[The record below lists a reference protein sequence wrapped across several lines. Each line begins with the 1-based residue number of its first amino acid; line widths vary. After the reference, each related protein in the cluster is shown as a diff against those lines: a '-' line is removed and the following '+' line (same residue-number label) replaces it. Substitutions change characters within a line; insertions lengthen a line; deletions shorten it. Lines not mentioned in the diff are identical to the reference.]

1 MSVINVFGLALTY
14 GAQDVFSD
22 VTLSIAHGDRIGLV
36 GPNGEGK
43 TSLLRVIA
51 GLQAASAGTVHRAR
65 GLRIGFLPQDPPL
78 AGERTV
84 HEEMLSVF
92 EPLRAQQSELSRLEE
107 AMADPERRATALEL
121 YSKLQSSFEAAGG
134 YTYELRIQQV
144 LSGLGFQREVHDQ
157 PLAHLSGGQ
166 RTRAL
171 LARLLLEEPDLL
183 LLDEPTNR
191 LDLEALEWLEG
202 KLLKWHGSMVVV
214 AHDRYFLDKVATRI
228 WDLALG
234 RLEAY
239 RGNYSHYAS
248 QRAERI
254 ERRRKEW
261 TAQQKQI
268 AKTEDFIQRYMAGQ
282 RSKEAKGRLKRL
294 ERFKRDEAIERPRE
308 VKRIKLGITT
318 DVRSGNIVLR
328 TKDLVVGYGEQEAR
342 GDNDGEKLH
351 SEPTFGSTTPSH
363 QMEYDGEKLHS
374 EPAFGSTTP
383 SHQIEPSHREGAT
396 HVLFRSPDLEVLRG
410 QRVALIGPNGSGK
423 TTFLKTILGEVESL
437 AGRVRI
443 GASVELGYLAQM
455 HANLD
460 PDKSVLNTLLDE
472 ENLPIGQARSFLG
485 RFLFSGDDVFKNVGD
500 LSGGERSRVALAC
513 LTLREANFLLLDE
526 PTNHLDLASQE
537 ILEEVLKEFPGTI
550 LLVSHDRYLVDALA
564 THVWMLRDGQLH
576 AYEGGYAAYLK
587 AREREKTAEAEG
599 KEATGAPRVPDW
611 RERARAERRAR
622 RAQEKRAEQT
632 AELEKQIEELEAR
645 LIALEAELAVASQ
658 AREVAKVEELGLAYQ
673 QAQAQLQQ
681 LLDTWAEL
689 A

>member
-1 MSVINVFGLALTY
+1 MSVINAFGLALAY

-51 GLQAASAGTVHRAR
+51 GLQAASAGTVHRGR

-84 HEEMLSVF
+84 YEEMLSVF
-92 EPLRAQQSELSRLEE
+92 EPLRAQQAELSRLEE
-107 AMADPERRATALEL
+107 AMADPERRATALER

-134 YTYELRIQQV
+134 YTYDLRIQQV
-144 LSGLGFQREVHDQ
+144 LSGLGFQRKEQDQ

-171 LARLLLEEPDLL
+171 LASLLLEEPDLL
-183 LLDEPTNR
+183 LLDEPTNH

-202 KLLKWHGSMVVV
+202 TLLKWHGSMVVV

-254 ERRRKEW
+254 ERHRKEW
-261 TAQQKQI
+261 TAQQEHI
-268 AKTEDFIQRYMAGQ
+268 AKTEDFIRRYMAGQ

-294 ERFKRDEAIERPRE
+294 ERFKHDEAIERPRE
-308 VKRIKLGITT
+308 VQRIKLGITT

-342 GDNDGEKLH
+342 GDNDGEELR
-351 SEPTFGSTTPSH
+351 SEPTFGSATPSH
-363 QMEYDGEKLHS
+363 Q
-374 EPAFGSTTP
+374 
-383 SHQIEPSHREGAT
+383 EGAT

-423 TTFLKTILGEVESL
+423 TTFLKTILGEVKSL

-460 PDKSVLNTLLDE
+460 PEKSVLNTLLDE

-485 RFLFSGDDVFKNVGD
+485 RFLFSGDDVFKKVSD

-513 LTLREANFLLLDE
+513 LTVREANFLLLDE

-622 RAQEKRAEQT
+622 RAQEKQAEQ
-632 AELEKQIEELEAR
+632 AAALERQIEELEAR

-673 QAQAQLQQ
+673 QAQAQLQR

>member
-1 MSVINVFGLALTY
+1 MSVINAFSLALAY

-51 GLQAASAGTVHRAR
+51 GLQAASAGTVHRGR

-84 HEEMLSVF
+84 YEEMLSVF
-92 EPLRAQQSELSRLEE
+92 EPLRAQQAELSRLEE
-107 AMADPERRATALEL
+107 EMADPERRATALER

-144 LSGLGFQREVHDQ
+144 LSGLGFQREEQDQ

-183 LLDEPTNR
+183 LLDEPTNH

-202 KLLKWHGSMVVV
+202 TLLKWHGSMVVV

-248 QRAERI
+248 QRTERMG
-254 ERRRKEW
+254 RRRKEW
-261 TAQQKQI
+261 AAQQENI
-268 AKTEDFIQRYMAGQ
+268 AKTEDFIRRYMAGQ

-308 VKRIKLGITT
+308 VKRIRLGITT

-342 GDNDGEKLH
+342 GNNDGEELH
-351 SEPTFGSTTPSH
+351 SEPTFGSAT
-363 QMEYDGEKLHS
+363 
-374 EPAFGSTTP
+374 
-383 SHQIEPSHREGAT
+383 PSHREGASR
-396 HVLFRSPDLEVLRG
+396 VLFRSPDLEVLRG

-423 TTFLKTILGEVESL
+423 TTFLKTILGEVEPL

-443 GASVELGYLAQM
+443 GASVDLGYLVQM

-460 PDKSVLNTLLDE
+460 PEKSVLDTLLDE
-472 ENLPIGQARSFLG
+472 ENLPISQARSFLG
-485 RFLFSGDDVFKNVGD
+485 RFLFSGDDVFKKVGD

-587 AREREKTAEAEG
+587 AREREKTAEAE
-599 KEATGAPRVPDW
+599 ETVAPGAPRAQDW

-645 LIALEAELAVASQ
+645 LIALEAELAVASR
-658 AREVAKVEELGLAYQ
+658 AREVAKVEELGLSYQ

>member
-1 MSVINVFGLALTY
+1 MSVINAFGLALAY

-22 VTLSIAHGDRIGLV
+22 VSLSIAHGDRIGLV

-51 GLQAASAGTVHRAR
+51 GLQAASAGTVHRGR
-65 GLRIGFLPQDPPL
+65 GLRIGFLPQDPPP

-84 HEEMLSVF
+84 YEEMLSVF
-92 EPLRAQQSELSRLEE
+92 ESLRAQQAELSKLEE
-107 AMADPERRATALEL
+107 EMADTERRATALER
-121 YSKLQSSFEAAGG
+121 YSKLQNSFEAAGG

-144 LSGLGFQREVHDQ
+144 LSGLGFQREEQDQ
-157 PLAHLSGGQ
+157 ALAHLSGGQ

-183 LLDEPTNR
+183 LLDEPTNH

-202 KLLKWHGSMVVV
+202 TLLKWHGSMVVV
-214 AHDRYFLDKVATRI
+214 AHDRYFLDKAATRI

-248 QRAERI
+248 QRTERMG
-254 ERRRKEW
+254 RRRKEW
-261 TAQQKQI
+261 AAQQEHI
-268 AKTEDFIQRYMAGQ
+268 AKTEDFIRRYMAGQ

-294 ERFKRDEAIERPRE
+294 ERFKRDDAIERPRE

-328 TKDLVVGYGEQEAR
+328 TKDLVVGYGEQGAR
-342 GDNDGEKLH
+342 GDNDGEELH
-351 SEPTFGSTTPSH
+351 SEPT
-363 QMEYDGEKLHS
+363 
-374 EPAFGSTTP
+374 FGSTTP

-460 PDKSVLNTLLDE
+460 PEKSVLDTLLDE

-485 RFLFSGDDVFKNVGD
+485 RFLFGGDDVFKKVGD

-587 AREREKTAEAEG
+587 AREREKTAEAE
-599 KEATGAPRVPDW
+599 ESVAPDAPRAQDW

-622 RAQEKRAEQT
+622 RAQEKQAEQ
-632 AELEKQIEELEAR
+632 AAALERQIEELETHLA
-645 LIALEAELAVASQ
+645 ALEGELTAASQ
-658 AREVAKVEELGLAYQ
+658 AMAVTKVQELGLAYQ
-673 QAQAQLQQ
+673 RAEAQLQH

>member
-1 MSVINVFGLALTY
+1 MSVINAFGLALAY

-51 GLQAASAGTVHRAR
+51 GLQAASAGTVHRGR

-84 HEEMLSVF
+84 YEEMLSVF
-92 EPLRAQQSELSRLEE
+92 ESLRAQQAELSRLEE
-107 AMADPERRATALEL
+107 AMADPERRATALER

-144 LSGLGFQREVHDQ
+144 LSGLGFQRKEQDQ

-183 LLDEPTNR
+183 LLDEPTNH

-202 KLLKWHGSMVVV
+202 TLLKWPGSMVVV

-239 RGNYSHYAS
+239 RGNYSHYAN
-248 QRAERI
+248 QRAERMG
-254 ERRRKEW
+254 RRRKEW
-261 TAQQKQI
+261 TAQQEQI
-268 AKTEDFIQRYMAGQ
+268 AKTEDFIRRYMAGQ

-342 GDNDGEKLH
+342 GDNDGVR
-351 SEPTFGSTTPSH
+351 
-363 QMEYDGEKLHS
+363 LHS

-383 SHQIEPSHREGAT
+383 SHQTEPSHREGET
-396 HVLFRSPDLEVLRG
+396 HVLFRCPDLEVLRG

-423 TTFLKTILGEVESL
+423 TTFLKTILGELEPL

-460 PDKSVLNTLLDE
+460 PEKSVLDTLLDE

-576 AYEGGYAAYLK
+576 VYEGGYAAYLK

-622 RAQEKRAEQT
+622 RAQEKRVEQT

-645 LIALEAELAVASQ
+645 LG
-658 AREVAKVEELGLAYQ
+658 R
-673 QAQAQLQQ
+673 
-681 LLDTWAEL
+681 WRR
-689 A
+689 